1 VKLRHVEELFE
12 VTVMFWLILSVF
24 FLCNGL
30 LVWGVLTQ
38 RRDPYDRPP
47 VMTTSWFRLATM
59 IGGMGWVIVPV
70 MCFSA
75 FGLLGAAAGSL
86 AYLLSSTVISLP
98 IVGGFEGG
106 IAPTSG

>member
-1 VKLRHVEELFE
+1 
-12 VTVMFWLILSVF
+12 MFWVILSVF

-38 RRDPYDRPP
+38 RRDPYNLPP
-47 VMTTSWFRLATM
+47 VMATSWFRLATM
-59 IGGMGWVIVPV
+59 IGGMGWFIVPV

-86 AYLLSSTVISLP
+86 AYLLSSAVISFP
-98 IVGGFEGG
+98 AVGGFHGG
-106 IAPTSG
+106 IAQSNG